1 MISLDTIVYW
11 ISSFIAFVLFFKS
24 FFSKG
29 VTVKRL
35 DMLRAIFFMVFAIAE
50 LLGKINQWF

>member
-24 FFSKG
+24 FFSKD
-29 VTVKRL
+29 VAVKKL
-35 DMLRAIFFMVFAIAE
+35 DMLQAIFFMGFAISE
-50 LLGKINQWF
+50 LLVKINQWF